1 MVGIDLVTAGTL
13 LTLAAAGGAGG
24 GPVNPCPFVK
34 TVPINVRPITSDVEF
49 DVSKS
54 LSQIQN
60 TQMDTINP
68 YGFSGVT
75 SVHGYM
81 SANISI
87 KPVIKIGRRFDPRMK
102 ASCLW
107 YDTIDV
113 TLEIEPKIVIAK
125 EIYRDPC
132 LRKATTEHEMK
143 HVNTDRQIVNK
154 YAGILGKKVYDAL
167 AERGFRST
175 PVPEQH
181 VKSMNDRMGQVVAQI
196 IEIEHNRMQLERL
209 DAQRNV
215 DSLEEY
221 ERVSALCPQA
231 RAKLPGWASS
241 KKR

>member
-1 MVGIDLVTAGTL
+1 MRVTRSRKA
-13 LTLAAAGGAGG
+13 LTLAAAQPSA
-24 GPVNPCPFVK
+24 NPCPFVK

-54 LSQIQN
+54 LSQIQS
-60 TQMDTINP
+60 TEMDTINP

-87 KPVIKIGRRFDPRMK
+87 KPVIKIGRRFEPRTK
-102 ASCLW
+102 AWCLW

-113 TLEIEPKIVIAK
+113 TLEIDPKIVIAR
-125 EIYRDPC
+125 EIHRDPC
-132 LRKATTEHEMK
+132 LRKVTTEHEMK
-143 HVNTDRQIVNK
+143 HVNVDRQMVNK
-154 YAGILGKKVYDAL
+154 YAGLIGKKVYDAL

-181 VKSMNDRMGQVVAQI
+181 VKSMNDRMGQVVSQI
-196 IEIEHNRMQLERL
+196 ISIEHNRMQLERL